1 MEVFIMPDKKQYII
15 TSLTLGAIAAV
26 SAAIIGLSNL
36 ITRDQIKRNEIN
48 KINSGIKEIFG
59 NEATSNEES
68 KIEGDYKYVQ
78 SYYLVNSGNEALG
91 FALKTSGSNMYGK
104 ISLIIG
110 FEAKNHTFIGLYTVV
125 NEQTYAST
133 LEDNYLIPVNNDERE
148 YSDVSCGAT
157 YGAKLVRD
165 MVDEAATAVKE
176 IGK

>member
-1 MEVFIMPDKKQYII
+1 
-15 TSLTLGAIAAV
+15 
-26 SAAIIGLSNL
+26 
-36 ITRDQIKRNEIN
+36 
-48 KINSGIKEIFG
+48 
-59 NEATSNEES
+59 
-68 KIEGDYKYVQ
+68 
-78 SYYLVNSGNEALG
+78 
-91 FALKTSGSNMYGK
+91 MYGK

-165 MVDEAATAVKE
+165 MVDEASSAVKE